1 MRELAPFLIANDKNP
16 PDIISEMFDEGMC
29 RASVLQNP
37 DSMTSQELEIFRQK
51 QMKYYRENMIRILR
65 QILQIKNIEIPV
77 TKTDE

>member
-1 MRELAPFLIANDKNP
+1 MRELVPFLIANDENP

-65 QILQIKNIEIPV
+65 QILPIKNIEIPV
-77 TKTDE
+77 TQTDE